1 MALPLA
7 WWHLHNQLLRSSITD
22 LTEYCVDGC
31 KLVVV
36 DWHLLKLHH
45 LTYLFNSIFCSWGVA
60 GNFHCSKAILY
71 TFGIFILYTEPSL
84 LYLFSELFFS
94 IAVFLLLLCLQ
105 QAGYVPQIHHML
117 VVCIVLLSS
126 DSLCLL
132 VLLLSHQCF
141 LLALLKFIF
150 QVFQI
155 ALHLSELKLLLQ
167 LLLFFLLHLF
177 FESLLIVDGSHNCVD
192 FVFHLQLCFALPG
205 V

>member
-1 MALPLA
+1 
-7 WWHLHNQLLRSSITD
+7 
-22 LTEYCVDGC
+22 
-31 KLVVV
+31 
-36 DWHLLKLHH
+36 
-45 LTYLFNSIFCSWGVA
+45 
-60 GNFHCSKAILY
+60 
-71 TFGIFILYTEPSL
+71 
-84 LYLFSELFFS
+84 
-94 IAVFLLLLCLQ
+94 
-105 QAGYVPQIHHML
+105 ML

-126 DSLCLL
+126 DSLRLL

-192 FVFHLQLCFALPG
+192 FVFNLKLCFFLSSVLDLVCLDHALLWWTLHLFLLLYLEAIVLNKHQVSTG
-205 V
+205 